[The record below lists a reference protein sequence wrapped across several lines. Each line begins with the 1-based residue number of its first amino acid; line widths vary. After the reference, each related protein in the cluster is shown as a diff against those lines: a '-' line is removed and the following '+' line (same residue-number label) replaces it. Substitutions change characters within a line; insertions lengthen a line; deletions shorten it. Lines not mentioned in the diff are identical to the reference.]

1 MFITPHMHQS
11 MSKRGISKK
20 IVNLVYKFGIA
31 DGDKLILNKKGCQK
45 SRETLKGLLKTLS
58 MIESANGY
66 VVLEK
71 QGDKLIAYRLDSSKH

>member
-1 MFITPHMHQS
+1 MTTHMLQR
-11 MSKRGISKK
+11 MSQRGISQK
-20 IVNLVYKFGIA
+20 IVNLVSKFGIA

-45 SRETLKGLLKTLS
+45 SREALKGLLKTLS
-58 MIESANGY
+58 MIESADGY